1 MTQHEIEFYR
11 RLAHGIAAQFGPRC
25 EVVVHDL
32 ECDADHS
39 IVAIENG
46 SVSGRHVGD
55 GPSHIV
61 LEAKKAKGGQLED
74 RIGYLTRTRDGR
86 ILRSSTIYLR
96 NQRGRVIGILAI
108 NYDISMLLALEDTI
122 SPLIA
127 NAEDKN
133 HEEPEHITQNVAD
146 LLDDLINE
154 SIRLVGKPAALMTK
168 EDKMKAIEFLDTS
181 GAMMITKAGP
191 RICEVFSISKYTLYN
206 YLDDL
211 RTRRAEGGKK
221 ADKTQDPA

>member
-1 MTQHEIEFYR
+1 MHTASR
-11 RLAHGIAAQFGPRC
+11 PSS

-168 EDKMKAIEFLDTS
+168 EDKMK
-181 GAMMITKAGP
+181 
-191 RICEVFSISKYTLYN
+191 VFSISKYTLYN

-221 ADKTQDPA
+221 AEKTQGPA